1 MGLYINPNDIEI
13 YHSGYR
19 QHKYIT
25 RLYKNGHWVYKY
37 APDVEK
43 QTLKENIKWENDMI
57 KNNRS
62 YHSPNGKVYGPEHY
76 KKAIKYDKAD
86 LKKVNQR
93 LKRTPKIQKKFM
105 RFTAKTLTQVSK
117 HSTIGR
123 KALDKIFG

>member
-1 MGLYINPNDIEI
+1 MSVYINPNDVEL
-13 YHSGYR
+13 YHSR
-19 QHKYIT
+19 SHKYIT
-25 RLYKNGHWVYKY
+25 REYHNGHWVYKY

-43 QTLKENIKWENDMI
+43 QIIKRNIKWENDMI
-57 KNNRS
+57 KNNKS
-62 YHSPNGKVYGPEHY
+62 YRGPNGKVYGPDHY
-76 KKAIKYDKAD
+76 RKVIKYDKAD

-117 HSTIGR
+117 HSKIGR